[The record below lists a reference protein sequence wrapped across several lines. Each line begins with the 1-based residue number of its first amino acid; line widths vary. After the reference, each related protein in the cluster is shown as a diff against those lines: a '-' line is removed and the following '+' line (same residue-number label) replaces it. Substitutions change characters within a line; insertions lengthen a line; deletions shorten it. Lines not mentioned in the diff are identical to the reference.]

1 MVHNL
6 SGVRRLV
13 TLARHRNC
21 NVEILNQD
29 AACLGNCPSDPD
41 ETAEAYVM
49 LKLVAQEAESFRLH
63 VDGCEHCQQRVA
75 FHVDYI
81 QAMRDAAASLA
92 GDGVLPRRRPG
103 LLHLRDCFS

>member
-1 MVHNL
+1 M
-6 SGVRRLV
+6 
-13 TLARHRNC
+13 
-21 NVEILNQD
+21 EILNQD

-49 LKLVAQEAESFRLH
+49 LKLAAQEAESFRLH
-63 VDGCEHCQQRVA
+63 VDGCEDCQPRVA

-92 GDGVLPRRRPG
+92 GDGVLPLKRR
-103 LLHLRDCFS
+103 SAAS

>member
-1 MVHNL
+1 MVYNL

-13 TLARHRNC
+13 TLAMHRNC

>member
-6 SGVRRLV
+6 SGARRLV

-49 LKLVAQEAESFRLH
+49 LKLVAQEAETFRLH

-75 FHVDYI
+75 FHVGYI
-81 QAMRDAAASLA
+81 QAMSAAASSLA
-92 GDGVLPRRRPG
+92 GDGFPLKRR
-103 LLHLRDCFS
+103 SAAS